1 MRKLNWSQAIQST
14 GIRLNHL
21 AAKLGWSRQY
31 MSKALRKDN
40 IDNRE
45 NIILALE
52 VAHDKQRD
60 VIKQLRKDLRFRK
73 REYGSRK

>member
-1 MRKLNWSQAIQST
+1 
-14 GIRLNHL
+14 
-21 AAKLGWSRQY
+21 